1 MKVGLTGGIG
11 AGKSTVADL
20 FSQKGAVV
28 IRSDELARQVIEP
41 QTPGFQ
47 QVIDRFGKDFINS
60 EGYIDRAKLAQTVF
74 QDDAALKDL
83 ENIVHPLVRSRTNQ
97 IIDQHTSETIIVNE
111 IPLLLEKKMESLF
124 DFLVIVISSEK
135 NRLERLAQRGLTTEQ
150 ATARMSKQVS
160 DDERK
165 AAADFLIV
173 NDGNLDQLEVD
184 VEKIWQTLQ
193 ERSFKS

>member
-20 FSQKGAVV
+20 FSKRGAVV

-41 QTPGFQ
+41 QTPGFK
-47 QVIDRFGKDFINS
+47 QVTSRFGNEIVND
-60 EGYIDRAKLAQTVF
+60 EGNIDRAKLAQVVF
-74 QDDAALKDL
+74 NDDGALKDL
-83 ENIVHPLVRSRTNQ
+83 ENIIHPLVRERTNQ
-97 IIDQHTSETIIVNE
+97 LMSEQTSETIIVNE

-135 NRLERLAQRGLTTEQ
+135 NRLERLFQKGVSEEQ
-150 ATARMSKQVS
+150 AKARMAKQVN
-160 DDERK
+160 DQDRK

-173 NDGNLDQLEVD
+173 NDGNLDQLEAD
-184 VEKIWQTLQ
+184 VQNIWQTLQ
-193 ERSFKS
+193 ERNFKS

>member
-47 QVIDRFGKDFINS
+47 QVIDRFGKDFVNS
-60 EGYIDRAKLAQTVF
+60 EGYIDRAKLAQIVF

-83 ENIVHPLVRSRTNQ
+83 ENIIHPLVRSKTNQ

-135 NRLERLAQRGLTTEQ
+135 NRLERLAQRGLTAEQ
-150 ATARMSKQVS
+150 ATARMAKQVS
-160 DDERK
+160 DEERK

-173 NDGNLDQLEVD
+173 NDGNLDQLEAD

>member
-60 EGYIDRAKLAQTVF
+60 EGYIDRAKLAQIVF

-83 ENIVHPLVRSRTNQ
+83 ENIVHPLVRSKTNQ

-135 NRLERLAQRGLTTEQ
+135 NRLERLSQRGLTAEQ
-150 ATARMSKQVS
+150 ASARMSKQVS

>member
-83 ENIVHPLVRSRTNQ
+83 ENIVHPLVRSKTNQ

-135 NRLERLAQRGLTTEQ
+135 NRLERLSQRGLTTEQ
-150 ATARMSKQVS
+150 ASARMAKQVS

>member
-47 QVIDRFGKDFINS
+47 QVIDRFGKDFVNS
-60 EGYIDRAKLAQTVF
+60 EGYIDRPKLAQIVF
-74 QDDAALKDL
+74 HDDAALKDL
-83 ENIVHPLVRSRTNQ
+83 ENIIHPLVRSKTNQ

-111 IPLLLEKKMESLF
+111 IPLLLEKNMESLF

-150 ATARMSKQVS
+150 ASARMAKQVS

-173 NDGNLDQLEVD
+173 NDGNLDQLDAD

>member
-47 QVIDRFGKDFINS
+47 QVIDRFGKEFVNS
-60 EGYIDRAKLAQTVF
+60 EGYIDRAKLAQIVF

-135 NRLERLAQRGLTTEQ
+135 NRLERLSQRGLTAEQ
-150 ATARMSKQVS
+150 ANARMAKQVS

-173 NDGNLDQLEVD
+173 NDGNLDQLEAD

>member
-47 QVIDRFGKDFINS
+47 QVIDRFGKDLLNA
-60 EGYIDRAKLAQTVF
+60 EGYIDRAKLAQIVF
-74 QDDAALKDL
+74 KDDAALKDL
-83 ENIVHPLVRSRTNQ
+83 ENIIHPLVRSKTNQ

-135 NRLERLAQRGLTTEQ
+135 NRLERLAHRGLTAEQ
-150 ATARMSKQVS
+150 STARMAKQVS
-160 DDERK
+160 DEQRK

-173 NDGNLDQLEVD
+173 NDGNLDQLEAD

>member
-41 QTPGFQ
+41 QTTGFQ
-47 QVIDRFGKDFINS
+47 QVIARFGKDFVNS
-60 EGYIDRAKLAQTVF
+60 EGYIDRAKLAQIVF

-83 ENIVHPLVRSRTNQ
+83 ENIIHPLVRSKTNQ

-135 NRLERLAQRGLTTEQ
+135 NRLERLSQRGLTTEQ
-150 ATARMSKQVS
+150 ATARMAKQVS

-173 NDGNLDQLEVD
+173 NDGNLDQLEAD

>member
-41 QTPGFQ
+41 QTPGFE
-47 QVIDRFGKDFINS
+47 QVVARFGKEFVNS
-60 EGYIDRAKLAQTVF
+60 EGYIDRAKLAQVVF
-74 QDDAALKDL
+74 HDDAALKDL
-83 ENIVHPLVRSRTNQ
+83 ENIIHPLVRNKTNQ
-97 IIDQHTSETIIVNE
+97 IIEQQTAETIIVNE

-135 NRLERLAQRGLTTEQ
+135 NRLERLTQRGLKKDQ
-150 ATARMSKQVS
+150 VIARMAKQVS
-160 DDERK
+160 DEDRK

-173 NDGNLDQLEVD
+173 NDGNLDQLEAD

-193 ERSFKS
+193 ERSFKP

>member
-47 QVIDRFGKDFINS
+47 QVIDRFGKDFVNS
-60 EGYIDRAKLAQTVF
+60 EGYIDRAKLAQIVF

-83 ENIVHPLVRSRTNQ
+83 ENIVHPLVRSKTNQ

-135 NRLERLAQRGLTTEQ
+135 NRLERLSQRGLTAEQ
-150 ATARMSKQVS
+150 ASARMSKQVS

-173 NDGNLDQLEVD
+173 NDGNLDQLEAD

>member
-11 AGKSTVADL
+11 AGKSTVTDL

-47 QVIDRFGKDFINS
+47 QVIDRFGKDFVNS
-60 EGYIDRAKLAQTVF
+60 EGYIDRAKLAQIVF

-83 ENIVHPLVRSRTNQ
+83 EKIVHPLVRSKTNQ

-135 NRLERLAQRGLTTEQ
+135 NRLERLSQRGLTAEQ
-150 ATARMSKQVS
+150 ATARISKQVS

-173 NDGNLDQLEVD
+173 NDGNLDQLEAD

>member
-47 QVIDRFGKDFINS
+47 QVIDRFGKEFVNS
-60 EGYIDRAKLAQTVF
+60 EGYIDRAKLSQIVF

-83 ENIVHPLVRSRTNQ
+83 ENIVHPLVRSKTNQ

-150 ATARMSKQVS
+150 ATARMAKQVS

-173 NDGNLDQLEVD
+173 NDGNLDQLEAD

>member
-47 QVIDRFGKDFINS
+47 QVIDRFGKEFVNS
-60 EGYIDRAKLAQTVF
+60 EGYIDRAKLAQIVF

-83 ENIVHPLVRSRTNQ
+83 EKIVHPLVRSKTNQ

-135 NRLERLAQRGLTTEQ
+135 NRLERLSQRGLTTGQ

>member
-47 QVIDRFGKDFINS
+47 QVVARFGNEFVNS
-60 EGYIDRAKLAQTVF
+60 EGYIDRAKLAQIVF
-74 QDDAALKDL
+74 KDDAALKDL
-83 ENIVHPLVRSRTNQ
+83 ESIIHPLIRSKTNQ

-150 ATARMSKQVS
+150 ANARMAKQVS

-173 NDGNLDQLEVD
+173 NDGNIEQLQAD

>member
-20 FSQKGAVV
+20 FSKRGAVV

-41 QTPGFQ
+41 QTPGFK
-47 QVIDRFGKDFINS
+47 QVTSRFGNEIVND
-60 EGYIDRAKLAQTVF
+60 EGNIDRAKLAQVVF
-74 QDDAALKDL
+74 NDDVALKDL
-83 ENIVHPLVRSRTNQ
+83 ENIVHPLVRERTNQ
-97 IIDQHTSETIIVNE
+97 LMSEQTSETIIVNE

-135 NRLERLAQRGLTTEQ
+135 NRLERLSQKGVLEEQ
-150 ATARMSKQVS
+150 AKARMAKQVN
-160 DDERK
+160 DQDRK

-173 NDGNLDQLEVD
+173 NDGNLDQLEAD
-184 VEKIWQTLQ
+184 VQKIWQTLQ
-193 ERSFKS
+193 ERNFKS

>member
-47 QVIDRFGKDFINS
+47 QVIDRFGKEFVNS
-60 EGYIDRAKLAQTVF
+60 EGYIDRAKLAQIVF

-135 NRLERLAQRGLTTEQ
+135 NRLERLSQRGLTAEQ
-150 ATARMSKQVS
+150 ASARMSKQVS

>member
-47 QVIDRFGKDFINS
+47 QVIARFGKDFVNS
-60 EGYIDRAKLAQTVF
+60 EGYIDRAKLAQIVF

-83 ENIVHPLVRSRTNQ
+83 ENIVHPLVRSKTNQ
-97 IIDQHTSETIIVNE
+97 IMDQHTSETIIVNE

-150 ATARMSKQVS
+150 ATARMAKQVS

-173 NDGNLDQLEVD
+173 NDGNLDQLEAD

>member
-47 QVIDRFGKDFINS
+47 QVIDRFGKEFVNS
-60 EGYIDRAKLAQTVF
+60 EGYIDRAKLAQIVF

-83 ENIVHPLVRSRTNQ
+83 ENIIHPLVRSKTNE

-135 NRLERLAQRGLTTEQ
+135 NRLERLAQRGLTAEQ
-150 ATARMSKQVS
+150 ATARMAKQVS

-173 NDGNLDQLEVD
+173 NDGNLDQLEAD

>member
-47 QVIDRFGKDFINS
+47 QVVARFGNEFVNS
-60 EGYIDRAKLAQTVF
+60 EGYIDRAKLAQIVF

-83 ENIVHPLVRSRTNQ
+83 ENIVHPLVRSKTNQ

-173 NDGNLDQLEVD
+173 NDGNLDQLEAD

>member
-47 QVIDRFGKDFINS
+47 QVIDRFGKDSVNS
-60 EGYIDRAKLAQTVF
+60 EGYIDRAKLAQIVF

-83 ENIVHPLVRSRTNQ
+83 ENIVHPLVRSKTNQ

-150 ATARMSKQVS
+150 AVARMAKQVS

-173 NDGNLDQLEVD
+173 NDGNLDQLEAD

-193 ERSFKS
+193 ERSYKS

>member
-20 FSQKGAVV
+20 FSQKGGVV

-47 QVIDRFGKDFINS
+47 QVIDRFGKEFVNS
-60 EGYIDRAKLAQTVF
+60 EGYIDRAKLAQIVF
-74 QDDAALKDL
+74 HDDTALKDL
-83 ENIVHPLVRSRTNQ
+83 ENIIHPLVRSKTNE

-135 NRLERLAQRGLTTEQ
+135 NRLERLAHRGLTVEQ

-173 NDGNLDQLEVD
+173 NDGNLDQLEAD

>member
-47 QVIDRFGKDFINS
+47 QVIDRFGKDFVNS
-60 EGYIDRAKLAQTVF
+60 EGYIDRAKLAQIVF

-83 ENIVHPLVRSRTNQ
+83 ENIVHPLVRSKTNE
-97 IIDQHTSETIIVNE
+97 IINQHTAETIIVNE

-150 ATARMSKQVS
+150 ATARMAKQVS
-160 DDERK
+160 DDERR

>member
-28 IRSDELARQVIEP
+28 IRSDELARQVIDP

-47 QVIDRFGKDFINS
+47 QVVDRFGKDLVNA
-60 EGYIDRAKLAQTVF
+60 EGYIDRAKLAQIVF
-74 QDDAALKDL
+74 HDDAALKDL
-83 ENIVHPLVRSRTNQ
+83 ENIIHPLVRSKTNQ

-135 NRLERLAQRGLTTEQ
+135 NRLERLAQRGLTAEQ
-150 ATARMSKQVS
+150 ATARMVKQVS

-173 NDGNLDQLEVD
+173 NDGNLDQLEAD

>member
-47 QVIDRFGKDFINS
+47 QVIDRFGKEFVNS

-83 ENIVHPLVRSRTNQ
+83 ENIVHPLVRSKTNQ

-135 NRLERLAQRGLTTEQ
+135 NRLERLSQRGLTTEQ

-173 NDGNLDQLEVD
+173 NDGNLDQLEAD

>member
-47 QVIDRFGKDFINS
+47 QVIDRFGKDFVNS
-60 EGYIDRAKLAQTVF
+60 EGYIDRAKLAQIVF

-83 ENIVHPLVRSRTNQ
+83 ENIVHPLVRSKTNQ

-150 ATARMSKQVS
+150 ANARMAKQVS

-173 NDGNLDQLEVD
+173 NDGNLDQLEAD

>member
-47 QVIDRFGKDFINS
+47 KVIDRFGKEFVNS
-60 EGYIDRAKLAQTVF
+60 EGYIDRAKLAQIVF

-83 ENIVHPLVRSRTNQ
+83 ENIVHPLVRSKTNQ

-150 ATARMSKQVS
+150 ATARMAKQVS

-173 NDGNLDQLEVD
+173 NDGNLDQLEAD

>member
-47 QVIDRFGKDFINS
+47 HVIDRFGKDFVNS
-60 EGYIDRAKLAQTVF
+60 EGYIDRAKLAQIVF

-83 ENIVHPLVRSRTNQ
+83 ENIVHPLVRSKTNELVN
-97 IIDQHTSETIIVNE
+97 QHTAETIIVNE

-135 NRLERLAQRGLTTEQ
+135 NRLERLVQRGLTTEQ
-150 ATARMSKQVS
+150 ATARMAKQVS
-160 DDERK
+160 DDERR

-173 NDGNLDQLEVD
+173 NDGNLDQLEAD

>member
-47 QVIDRFGKDFINS
+47 QVIDRFGKDLVNS
-60 EGYIDRAKLAQTVF
+60 EGYIDRAKLAQIVF
-74 QDDAALKDL
+74 KDDAALKDL
-83 ENIVHPLVRSRTNQ
+83 ENIIHPLVRNRTNQ

-173 NDGNLDQLEVD
+173 NDGNLDQLEAD

-193 ERSFKS
+193 ERNFKS

>member
-47 QVIDRFGKDFINS
+47 QVIDRFGKEFVNS
-60 EGYIDRAKLAQTVF
+60 EGYIDRAKLAQIVF

-83 ENIVHPLVRSRTNQ
+83 EKIVHPLVRSKTNQ

-135 NRLERLAQRGLTTEQ
+135 NRLERLSQRGLTAEQ
-150 ATARMSKQVS
+150 ASARMSKQVS